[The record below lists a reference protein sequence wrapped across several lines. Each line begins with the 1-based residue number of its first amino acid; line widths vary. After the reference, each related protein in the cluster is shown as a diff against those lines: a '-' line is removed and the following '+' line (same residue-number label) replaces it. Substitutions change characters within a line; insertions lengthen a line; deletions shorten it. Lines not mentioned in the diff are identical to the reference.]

1 MPSQIIETQTPTPE
15 PKARAARIFLEV
27 VHRADRP
34 THGWAFLEHSDIIV
48 ALNAEHRLVRYALG
62 HRLDGA
68 LAGVG
73 AGNYHAYQLAWLIA
87 LVLTQALSLGR
98 NEPCVDAAF
107 RRIRDKF
114 LPEQPRAS
122 KEMLTLTEALA
133 VSAPIQSAVKELFIH
148 SGMMPRRLMMS
159 VQTGN
164 EG

>member
-1 MPSQIIETQTPTPE
+1 MSSQIIETQTPTPE
-15 PKARAARIFLEV
+15 LKTRPTRIFLEV
-27 VHRADRP
+27 VHRADQP
-34 THGWAFLEHSDIIV
+34 THGWAFLENSDIIV

-62 HRLDGA
+62 HRLEGV

-73 AGNYHAYQLAWLIA
+73 AGNYHTYQLAWLIS
-87 LVLTQALSLGR
+87 LLLTQVLSLCR
-98 NEPCVDAAF
+98 NEPFVDAAF

-122 KEMLTLTEALA
+122 KEMLTLSEALA
-133 VSAPIQSAVKELFIH
+133 VSDPIQSAVKEIFIH
-148 SGMMPRRLMMS
+148 SAMMPRLLMMS